1 VSDGGSPSGTM
12 DLWRG
17 GRARPDLFAFRQE
30 TAFRE
35 EAGYYAKNR
44 GRASLAWLGRS
55 RKTSIN

>member
-1 VSDGGSPSGTM
+1 M

-35 EAGYYAKNR
+35 EAG
-44 GRASLAWLGRS
+44 
-55 RKTSIN
+55 